1 MAAMTTGNTGRAE
14 ANRRRILDVAL
25 TELLRDPD
33 ASMDQ
38 IARAAGV
45 VRRTVYGHF
54 AGREALIGTLVEDA
68 VQSLA
73 AAHAA
78 GREGI
83 EEPAEAL
90 ARSVLA
96 VWEVADRY
104 RLLVALAQRTVTVQG
119 IRERLTPVRENSVR
133 LLRRGLEEGT
143 FVSPLPAPALAYV
156 HEQILFGLMEAVND
170 GLVSPREA
178 GRSAAVTVLT
188 AAGVP
193 ATLATALVTKATRA
207 AGRAPEKTGQP
218 EPL

>member
-1 MAAMTTGNTGRAE
+1 MTAMTTGNTTRAD

-25 TELLRDPD
+25 AELLRDPD

-54 AGREALIGTLVEDA
+54 PSREALISTLVDDA
-68 VQSLA
+68 VDVLS

-78 GREGI
+78 GREGV
-83 EEPAEAL
+83 EDPAEAV

-96 VWEVADRY
+96 VWEIADRY
-104 RLLVALAQRTVTVQG
+104 RLLIALAQRTVTTQG
-119 IRERLTPVRENSVR
+119 IRDRLAPVRESVVG
-133 LLRRGLEEGT
+133 LLQRGLDQGD
-143 FVSPLPAPALAYV
+143 FSSPLPAPALAYV
-156 HEQILFGLMEAVND
+156 HEQLLFALMEAVND
-170 GLVSPREA
+170 GLLAAQEA

-193 ATLATALVTKATRA
+193 ASQATELVAKVSC
-207 AGRAPEKTGQP
+207 
-218 EPL
+218 

>member
-1 MAAMTTGNTGRAE
+1 MAAMTTGPTSRAD

-25 TELLRDPD
+25 AELLRDPD

-54 AGREALIGTLVEDA
+54 PSREALIGTLVDEA
-68 VQSLA
+68 VAVLA
-73 AAHAA
+73 TAHAA
-78 GREGI
+78 GREGVDD
-83 EEPAEAL
+83 PAEAV
-90 ARSVLA
+90 ARSVLS
-96 VWEVADRY
+96 VWEIADRY

-133 LLRRGLEEGT
+133 LLQRGLDEGV
-143 FVSPLPAPALAYV
+143 FASPLPAPALAYV
-156 HEQILFGLMEAVND
+156 HEQIVFALMEAVND
-170 GLVSPREA
+170 ELLDTREA

-193 ATLATALVTKATRA
+193 ASKATDLVARMS
-207 AGRAPEKTGQP
+207 G
-218 EPL
+218 